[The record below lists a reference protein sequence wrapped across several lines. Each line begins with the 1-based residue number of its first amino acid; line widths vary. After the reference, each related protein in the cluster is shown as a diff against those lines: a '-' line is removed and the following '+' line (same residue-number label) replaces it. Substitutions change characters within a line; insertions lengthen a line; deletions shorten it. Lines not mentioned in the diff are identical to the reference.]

1 MNNNRR
7 KSIAGVAFLFFCT
20 MTLAQ
25 TSVPKFEIGAGVSSF
40 IYQGDLTPNRF
51 GSYET
56 MRWGFNLQGSMIIS
70 RSFLLRT
77 NLAIGG
83 LRGDDAK
90 YENPEFRKQRSF
102 NFQTP
107 VVEVS
112 QLIVLNPLGKNYA
125 NKGFSPYLFGGV
137 GLSFLKINRDW
148 SNFNA
153 TYFGDGS
160 DLSGRIAIDAA
171 HSLPKIIPVVPLG
184 VGIRYGLSSAIALSA
199 ESSYRLVFTD
209 YLDGFSQAANS
220 ARNDHFQTITIGGIY
235 RPGNKSKLNCPV
247 VRY

>member
-1 MNNNRR
+1 MHFLLKLYSMNNNRR

-77 NLAIGG
+77 NLAIGR

-90 YENPEFRKQRSF
+90 YENPEFR
-102 NFQTP
+102 
-107 VVEVS
+107 
-112 QLIVLNPLGKNYA
+112 
-125 NKGFSPYLFGGV
+125 
-137 GLSFLKINRDW
+137 
-148 SNFNA
+148 
-153 TYFGDGS
+153 
-160 DLSGRIAIDAA
+160 
-171 HSLPKIIPVVPLG
+171 
-184 VGIRYGLSSAIALSA
+184 
-199 ESSYRLVFTD
+199 
-209 YLDGFSQAANS
+209 
-220 ARNDHFQTITIGGIY
+220 
-235 RPGNKSKLNCPV
+235 
-247 VRY
+247 